1 MKKNL
6 MALILFPS
14 IVFSQ
19 VGINTTTPTNTLDV
33 NGDLR
38 VRQIDVA
45 TETPEY
51 ILAPDANGVITKTL
65 TSSLGGGGGGAD
77 TGNIIVKNIYSGGA
91 VGDDTKTVKIDN
103 LMFRIS
109 GTSHV
114 PQMALINEPATPT
127 KRFYIGLNQQYQ
139 NNGYAY
145 GTSVLDFNTA
155 NHATYQNIDPSATPG
170 MSFSELNILHLTD
183 VDKNIYYRITFLIT
197 GTSANALY
205 TIIAER
211 F

>member
-45 TETPEY
+45 AETPEY

-65 TSSLGGGGGGAD
+65 ASSLGGGGGAGGGNTIVKTIYNSSTGAD
-77 TGNIIVKNIYSGGA
+77 ASKTIV
-91 VGDDTKTVKIDN
+91 VDN
-103 LMFRIS
+103 LIFRITS
-109 GTSHV
+109 GNT
-114 PQMALINEPATPT
+114 PQIALIDPPATATKKILCRGKPT
-127 KRFYIGLNQQYQ
+127 VSRQWIP
-139 NNGYAY
+139 
-145 GTSVLDFNTA
+145 
-155 NHATYQNIDPSATPG
+155 I
-170 MSFSELNILHLTD
+170 
-183 VDKNIYYRITFLIT
+183 
-197 GTSANALY
+197 
-205 TIIAER
+205 
-211 F
+211 